1 MNILGGYINKYIN
14 LQLGRASDPI
24 WIRSLQSQILKVL
37 LHSPGSHFFSI
48 SVWKFWITKQQQ
60 QNFKLINI
68 LHLLPK
74 CMQTFPTLVGSVE
87 VGFEWT
93 VWLRFKFQWVN
104 ISKFTC
110 RISQTEKF
118 FHLVC
123 QRTGSSGEP
132 RRWGNVYWPL
142 FGSCTVQL
150 TACWRQCSVT
160 WPD

>member
-1 MNILGGYINKYIN
+1 MFESSG
-14 LQLGRASDPI
+14 
-24 WIRSLQSQILKVL
+24 LK
-37 LHSPGSHFFSI
+37 
-48 SVWKFWITKQQQ
+48 KQQD
-60 QNFKLINI
+60 FKLINI

-74 CMQTFPTLVGSVE
+74 CMQTFPIVGLVE

-132 RRWGNVYWPL
+132 WRWGNVYWPL
-142 FGSCTVQL
+142 FVSCTAQL
-150 TACWRQCSVT
+150 TAGRRQCSMT
-160 WPD
+160 RPDYKFALELLWAAQLADGANGNGLTPPCWKLVKTV